1 MRRSFLIESF
11 FEELAMWKLGAL
23 WWKFKKEIM
32 MVFAMLKNPTAPAIA
47 KLVALLAAV
56 YIVSPVDLV
65 PDVIPIL
72 GWIDDGVIAILLF
85 KLAFKLL
92 PKDLYESLKAQ
103 YEKKGGKVNDADFA
117 KTPTNKSKVADVV
130 DVKVKS

>member
-1 MRRSFLIESF
+1 
-11 FEELAMWKLGAL
+11 MWKLGAL

-92 PKDLYESLKAQ
+92 PKDLYESLKAE
-103 YEKKGGKVNDADFA
+103 YEKKGGKKVNDTDFA
-117 KTPTNKSKVADVV
+117 KDAPAPAASKGKVDDVV
-130 DVKVKS
+130 DVKVKG

>member
-1 MRRSFLIESF
+1 
-11 FEELAMWKLGAL
+11 MWKLGAL

-32 MVFAMLKNPTAPAIA
+32 MVFAMLRNPTAPAIA
-47 KLVALLAAV
+47 KLVALMAAV

-103 YEKKGGKVNDADFA
+103 HEKKGGKKVNDKDFA
-117 KTPTNKSKVADVV
+117 KNSPLPAAAKGKMDDVI
-130 DVKVKS
+130 DVKVKG

>member
-1 MRRSFLIESF
+1 
-11 FEELAMWKLGAL
+11 MWKLGVL

-32 MVFAMLKNPTAPAIA
+32 MVWAMLRNPAAPGVA

-56 YIVSPVDLV
+56 YIISPVDLV

-72 GWIDDGVIAILLF
+72 GWLDDGVISIMLF

-92 PKDLYESLKAQ
+92 PKEMYESLKAQ
-103 YEKKGGKVNDADFA
+103 FEKKGGKVVDDAAFTKSEPNTSKND
-117 KTPTNKSKVADVV
+117 NVV
-130 DVKVKS
+130 DVKVK

>member
-1 MRRSFLIESF
+1 
-11 FEELAMWKLGAL
+11 MWKLGAL

-103 YEKKGGKVNDADFA
+103 YEKKGGKKVNDTDIA
-117 KTPTNKSKVADVV
+117 KNSPAPAASKGMVDDVI
-130 DVKVKS
+130 DVKVKG

>member
-1 MRRSFLIESF
+1 
-11 FEELAMWKLGAL
+11 MWKFGAL

-32 MVFAMLKNPTAPAIA
+32 MVFAMLRNPTAPAIA

-85 KLAFKLL
+85 KLAFTLL
-92 PKDLYESLKAQ
+92 PKDLYENLKAQ
-103 YEKKGGKVNDADFA
+103 YEKKGGNTINDKDIA
-117 KTPTNKSKVADVV
+117 KDSPAPAASKSKIDDVI
-130 DVKVKS
+130 DVKVKR

>member
-1 MRRSFLIESF
+1 
-11 FEELAMWKLGAL
+11 MWKFGAL
-23 WWKFKKEIM
+23 WWKFKKDIM
-32 MVFAMLKNPTAPAIA
+32 MVFAMLRNPTAPAIA
-47 KLVALLAAV
+47 KLVALMAAV

-103 YEKKGGKVNDADFA
+103 QEKKGGKKVNDKDFA
-117 KTPTNKSKVADVV
+117 KNSPSPAAAKGKMDDVI
-130 DVKVKS
+130 DVKVKG

>member
-1 MRRSFLIESF
+1 
-11 FEELAMWKLGAL
+11 MWKLGAL

-103 YEKKGGKVNDADFA
+103 YEKKGGKPVNDKDFA
-117 KTPTNKSKVADVV
+117 MDVPAPAAPAASKGKVDDVV
-130 DVKVKS
+130 DVKVRG

>member
-1 MRRSFLIESF
+1 
-11 FEELAMWKLGAL
+11 MWKFGAL

-32 MVFAMLKNPTAPAIA
+32 MVFAMLRNPTAPVIA

-65 PDVIPIL
+65 PDVIPTL

-92 PKDLYESLKAQ
+92 PKDLYESRKAQ
-103 YEKKGGKVNDADFA
+103 HEKKGGKKVNDKDFA
-117 KTPTNKSKVADVV
+117 KNSPLPAAAKGKMDDVI
-130 DVKVKS
+130 DVKVNG

>member
-1 MRRSFLIESF
+1 
-11 FEELAMWKLGAL
+11 MWKLGAL

-32 MVFAMLKNPTAPAIA
+32 MVLAMLRNPTAPVIA

-103 YEKKGGKVNDADFA
+103 YEKKGGNTINDKDIA
-117 KTPTNKSKVADVV
+117 KGSPSPAASKSKIDDVI
-130 DVKVKS
+130 DVKVKG

>member
-1 MRRSFLIESF
+1 
-11 FEELAMWKLGAL
+11 MWKFGAL

-103 YEKKGGKVNDADFA
+103 YEKKGGNVNDADFA
-117 KTPTNKSKVADVV
+117 KTPTNKSKVANVV